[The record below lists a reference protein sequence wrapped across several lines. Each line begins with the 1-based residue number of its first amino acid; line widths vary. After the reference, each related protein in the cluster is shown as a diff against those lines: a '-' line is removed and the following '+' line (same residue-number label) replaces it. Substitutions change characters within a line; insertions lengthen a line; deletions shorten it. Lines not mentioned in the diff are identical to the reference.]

1 MYAAL
6 GRVLLDARE
15 AQGAPQ
21 SRIADLAGI
30 SQSNV
35 SRLERGL
42 LVDAP
47 RRLAEIIAAYAE
59 ATGVSENELL
69 SRWGAEYAEQ
79 LRAEA
84 ARRARAK
91 RRRKGR

>member
-6 GRVLLDARE
+6 GRVLLDARD

-21 SRIADLAGI
+21 SRIADLAGV
-30 SQSNV
+30 SQSNI

-42 LVDAP
+42 LVEAP
-47 RRLAEIIAAYAE
+47 DKLAEIITAYAQ
-59 ATGVSENELL
+59 ATGVSEAELL
-69 SRWGAEYAEQ
+69 SRWGAEYARW
-79 LRAEA
+79 LRAQ
-84 ARRARAK
+84 